1 MQVKLAYVEQ
11 GNPSGIPVIMLHGWT
26 DSWRS
31 FERVLP
37 NLPES
42 LHVFALSMRGHGD
55 SGRPL
60 RGYTP
65 GDFSRDVAEFMDALR
80 LPRGV
85 IVGHC
90 MGGMIA
96 QRFAADNPN
105 RVTGLVL
112 VSTFD
117 RVRGNPGVDELWA
130 STISILDDPVDP
142 AFVREFQESTLGNPV
157 PAAFLDGVVAES
169 LKVPAY
175 VWKAALSG
183 LLDEDFAAAR
193 QRIDA
198 PTLVLWGDRDSLVPR
213 RDQDAIVGA
222 ITSSRLVVYN
232 GIGHALHW
240 EEPEQFARDVTAF
253 SLKCASEVYV

>member
-96 QRFAADNPN
+96 QRFAAERGWDP
-105 RVTGLVL
+105 RRLEKRAYLLRLHLAARHEHGAPLTVHGL
-112 VSTFD
+112 
-117 RVRGNPGVDELWA
+117 P
-130 STISILDDPVDP
+130 P
-142 AFVREFQESTLGNPV
+142 REPRNS
-157 PAAFLDGVVAES
+157 ALDGS
-169 LKVPAY
+169 RHSKL
-175 VWKAALSG
+175 AASFVSPL
-183 LLDEDFAAAR
+183 
-193 QRIDA
+193 
-198 PTLVLWGDRDSLVPR
+198 PR
-213 RDQDAIVGA
+213 
-222 ITSSRLVVYN
+222 
-232 GIGHALHW
+232 
-240 EEPEQFARDVTAF
+240 
-253 SLKCASEVYV
+253 